1 MMETN
6 FKSGF
11 VTLVGRPNVGKS
23 TLLNDLIG
31 EKVSIVSDKIQT
43 TRNRIHGIYTDEE
56 AQIIFVDTPGVHKP
70 RHELGDTMVT
80 TSLQTL
86 RDVDVVLFIIDAKEG
101 YGPGDEFI
109 IEKLKEIDL
118 PVFLV
123 INKIDLVHPDEL
135 LPLITEYND
144 KFSFA
149 ETVPVSALNG
159 NNVETLRKVITDYLP
174 EGPQYYSKEDKTD
187 RSLQFHIS
195 EIIREK
201 VLYYTEEEIPHSV
214 HVLIEHMEE
223 SRGTT
228 HIHATIIT
236 ERPSQKG
243 ILIGKRG
250 NMLKQIGTSARKELE
265 TYLQTKVNLQLW
277 VKIVKDWR
285 NRRNL
290 LEQYGFEIL

>member
-1 MMETN
+1 MKTN

-80 TSLQTL
+80 ASLQTL
-86 RDVDVVLFIIDAKEG
+86 RDVDVVLFIVDAKEG

-159 NNVETLRKVITDYLP
+159 NNVETLRNVITDYLP

-201 VLYYTEEEIPHSV
+201 VLFYTEEEIPHSV
-214 HVLIEHMEE
+214 HVLVEHMEE

-277 VKIVKDWR
+277 VKVVKDWR

-290 LEQYGFEIL
+290 LEQYGFEIF

>member
-1 MMETN
+1 METN

-80 TSLQTL
+80 PSLQTL
-86 RDVDVVLFIIDAKEG
+86 RDVDVVLFIVDAKEG

>member
-1 MMETN
+1 METN

>member
-1 MMETN
+1 METN

-86 RDVDVVLFIIDAKEG
+86 RDVDVVLFIVDAKEG

>member
-1 MMETN
+1 METN

-86 RDVDVVLFIIDAKEG
+86 RDVDVVLFIVDAKEG

-223 SRGTT
+223 SRGIT

>member
-1 MMETN
+1 METN

-56 AQIIFVDTPGVHKP
+56 AQIICVDTPCVHKP

-86 RDVDVVLFIIDAKEG
+86 RDVDVVLFIVDAKEG